1 MTSVRSQPTDTLT
14 AGIKVRPPNLLVAA
28 LLVGFAL
35 DHLLP
40 LPVSIPRGGDLFHKL
55 VPGALIVLGA
65 TVAAAGIRNFARTA
79 TPVQVNQPVRTLVT
93 TGIHGWSRNPI
104 YVGMLLL
111 YLGIGVVVRNT
122 WILLLTPLHY
132 HCASL
137 RRHRTGREVYG
148 TAFRRL
154 LSRLQSA
161 RQALAIMG
169 GQRLGV
175 QLVGVG
181 PPWPGGRLPALRV
194 AYCRPIR

>member
-1 MTSVRSQPTDTLT
+1 MLLSVRKDKRRRSQMTSVRSQPTDTLT

-111 YLGIGVVVRNT
+111 YLGIGVVVRST
-122 WILLLTPLHY
+122 WILLLTPLIVII
-132 HCASL
+132 L
-137 RRHRTGREVYG
+137 RYAVIGREERYLE
-148 TAFRRL
+148 RRFGDAY
-154 LSRLQSA
+154 RDYKA
-161 RQALAIMG
+161 RV
-169 GQRLGV
+169 R
-175 QLVGVG
+175 
-181 PPWPGGRLPALRV
+181 R
-194 AYCRPIR
+194 